1 MLKHVLPN
9 WFVGLF
15 ASVLL
20 FANTV
25 LWGLLILLFGL
36 LKLVLNVRMVTLLLN
51 WSYRNWCQGNAMAL
65 NLGCERIEVNIG
77 DNVSNQGWYLLISN
91 HLSWLDIVVLSA
103 LGKLPAPKFFLKD
116 ELKYVP
122 IIGSGAWALGMPF
135 MKRATKAQI
144 AKNPKLKGMDVA
156 RTKASCIAFKDS
168 PTTIINFVEGTRF
181 TKTKHVKQG
190 SPFRHL
196 LKPKAGGVAFA
207 LEVLSEQLDGLLNT
221 SLIYDTPDSHIFRS
235 FMLGRLKGIVV
246 DIELHDMKTIP
257 QGNYQEDKAYRIK
270 FQQFM
275 NTLWQ
280 EKDAKIG
287 SYEPRLQFK
296 AVTLSEETNPL

>member
-257 QGNYQEDKAYRIK
+257 QGNYQEDKAYRIE

>member
-9 WFVGLF
+9 WFVGLV
-15 ASVLL
+15 ASL
-20 FANTV
+20 FLIANTV
-25 LWGLLILLFGL
+25 LWGTLIVLLGVI
-36 LKLVLNVRMVTLLLN
+36 KLVISLNAITALLN
-51 WSYRNWCQGNAMAL
+51 WSYRNWCRGNAIAL
-65 NLGCERIEVNIG
+65 NLGCERVEVKIG
-77 DNVSNQGWYLLISN
+77 ENVSNQGWYLLISN

-181 TKTKHVKQG
+181 TKTKHAKQS

-221 SLIYDTPDSHIFRS
+221 TLVYDTPDSHIFRS
-235 FMLGRLKGIVV
+235 FVLGRLKGIVV
-246 DIELHDMKTIP
+246 DIELHDMAMIP
-257 QGNYQEDKAYRIK
+257 QGNYQEDKTYRVE

-280 EKDAKIG
+280 AKDARIG
-287 SYEPRLQFK
+287 SYEPKLQFK
-296 AVTLSEETNPL
+296 AVTLSEEIHPL

>member
-36 LKLVLNVRMVTLLLN
+36 LKLVLNVRMVTVLLN

-181 TKTKHVKQG
+181 TKAKHSKQS

-221 SLIYDTPDSHIFRS
+221 SLVYDTPDTHIFRS
-235 FMLGRLKGIVV
+235 FMFGRLKGIFV
-246 DIELHDMKTIP
+246 DIELHAMSSIP
-257 QGNYQEDKAYRIK
+257 CGNYQEDKAYRVE

-287 SYEPRLQFK
+287 SYEPSLQYR
-296 AVTLSEETNPL
+296 AVTLAKEANPL